1 MGEAGSVDGPG
12 GEMGGKSGPDFREPV
27 EPGEEVLGQLAVL
40 EAQVELLTDGQREA
54 GDFAV
59 ASHRGLRERS
69 IVSMR
74 ANVFT
79 NFSIGHSQ
87 MRSESAYFLLPPV
100 TNTFNISSS
109 GPSK

>member
-27 EPGEEVLGQLAVL
+27 EPGEEVLGQLAIL

-59 ASHRGLRERS
+59 ASHRGLRKRA

-74 ANVFT
+74 ANENKNASRCETYRRFL
-79 NFSIGHSQ
+79 NRKLSWKCSRRRAPIG
-87 MRSESAYFLLPPV
+87 
-100 TNTFNISSS
+100 
-109 GPSK
+109 